1 MAIIDVVKCN
11 GNDQE
16 FAWKFPSYD
25 LRLGTQLVVKTA
37 QTAYFVKGGKVL
49 DGFEPG
55 TYTLKNGN
63 IPLLNKLINIP
74 FGGDSPFQAE
84 VWFINLISKLDNR
97 WGTSTPIQ
105 LEDPKYKIIIPVRA
119 FGQFGLQIGDPKLF
133 LETLVGTM
141 KVYTADKIVTYFK
154 GKIISSVTSMISK
167 KIIKDNISILEIPTL
182 LDEISV
188 FCEELIKDEFAKY
201 GIEIL
206 NFYFMSINVPEDDP
220 SVITLKKA
228 KEKSAYIN
236 TVGKDVYSF
245 DRSMNVMEK
254 AADNEGN
261 AGGMLGAGMGLGMG
275 IGVGGNMGNQ
285 MGNISNQMNTNL
297 NQQQNQNTQPPP
309 PPPVIQFFI
318 LINNQQQ
325 GPFDLQS
332 VADMI
337 KQGNLSKETYV
348 WKQGMA
354 SWDKAENVS
363 ELKVYF
369 TQVPPPPPMMM

>member
-1 MAIIDVVKCN
+1 MAIIDVVKCD
-11 GNDQE
+11 GNDVE

-37 QTAYFVKGGKVL
+37 QIAYFVKGGKVL

-97 WGTSTPIQ
+97 WGTGSPIQ

-119 FGQFGLQIGDPKLF
+119 FGQFGLKIGDPKLF

-154 GKIISSVTSMISK
+154 GKIISSITSMISK
-167 KIIKDNISILEIPTL
+167 KIIRDNISILEIPTL
-182 LDEISV
+182 LDEMSV
-188 FCEELIKDEFAKY
+188 FCEGIIKDEFAKY

-220 SVITLKKA
+220 SVVSLKKA
-228 KEKSAYIN
+228 KEKSMYIN
-236 TVGKDVYSF
+236 TVGKDIYSF
-245 DRSMNVMEK
+245 DKSMDVMK
-254 AADNEGN
+254 SAAENEGN
-261 AGGMLGAGMGLGMG
+261 AGGMMGAGMGLGMG
-275 IGVGGNMGNQ
+275 LGVGGNMGNQ

-297 NQQQNQNTQPPP
+297 NSQQNPPP
-309 PPPVIQFFI
+309 PPPVAQFFI
-318 LINNQQQ
+318 LKNNQQT
-325 GPFDLQS
+325 GPFDMLKLKEL
-332 VADMI
+332 I
-337 KQGNLSKETYV
+337 YNHEISKETMV
-348 WKQGMA
+348 WAQGMA
-354 SWDKAENVS
+354 NWDKAENIN
-363 ELKVYF
+363 ELKLYF
-369 TQVPPPPPMMM
+369 NQAPPPPPSMI